1 MWDFLSEIEGP
12 LGALLLIGGII
23 FLGIKTSKKYI
34 FGCDRFKLDVPNRC
48 VMIHK
53 EPIFFEEIDFVTVY
67 ELEQPSGW
75 ERGFMYRAGS
85 YASKNLY
92 MTQIIFRLKDGREK
106 ECTFNKRSSLYKA
119 LKQLKPY
126 VPVRAYIED
135 FKPPVYWEWIFIV
148 VGILFFVF
156 LKILSHN

>member
-23 FLGIKTSKKYI
+23 FLGIKTSKKNI

-48 VMIHK
+48 VMIHN
-53 EPIFFEEIDFVTVY
+53 EPIFFEKLRLCTVTSV
-67 ELEQPSGW
+67 LSHSPHLSVV
-75 ERGFMYRAGS
+75 
-85 YASKNLY
+85 
-92 MTQIIFRLKDGREK
+92 
-106 ECTFNKRSSLYKA
+106 LYKA

-148 VGILFFVF
+148 VEILFFVF
-156 LKILSHN
+156 LMTLYRN